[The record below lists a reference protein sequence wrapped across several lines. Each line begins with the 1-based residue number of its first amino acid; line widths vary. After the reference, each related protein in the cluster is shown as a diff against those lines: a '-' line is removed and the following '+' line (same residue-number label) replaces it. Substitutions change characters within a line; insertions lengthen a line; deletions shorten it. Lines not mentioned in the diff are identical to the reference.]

1 MAYDHLD
8 QQFQDIEE
16 VLGKEMEQQA
26 IQVAILDLKDVYD
39 KFQRKGSSS
48 EQRIANGRVTGV
60 AWTTIH
66 QVEKIE
72 AFVQRTPEA
81 ANKVGARLY
90 VGPMEL
96 KVTYETCEPHRVN
109 FSVDL
114 DSLYKTPSG
123 DFVYALD
130 KVEVDERNVWQLVIN
145 VTLTG
150 GFTASFKSKGFRI
163 RTKPRAAKHDCQKN
177 GNNDLSSNA
186 NKRKR
191 NDSGL
196 SSPSRKDSVSSQA
209 SFEVP
214 SQYSAINHEGS
225 SCGSTTKTDR
235 EVLTDYLEAQR
246 ARIENLTV
254 VNLMQTRRGDIAYHL
269 NLTEATRRRPDL
281 EEGDV
286 IAFLANSKTGKTE
299 IEKLSHENAQNVV
312 MAGVISRSA
321 YLNANAPGNDFVK
334 GTTDTVCVIGL
345 VKVKVLGTVQNGER
359 VYVSLNKP
367 GVAVPETQIP
377 LRPMADRTPALLGQ
391 AMESKE
397 SHSQDEVHLIQCFV
411 SIVLGIQ
418 SGQIAN
424 AINNLQEK
432 MQGSF
437 EDVMVAERSRWLSGL
452 RWKVLLFI
460 VIAVLLSVVLYT
472 FLAPGTW
479 YQKLR
484 CEKGRIK
491 GHSAYFEFVS
501 SDHQYP
507 KVYGI
512 EFTWQNLIDKLDLHE
527 CKRFNASGMHYYLN
541 LARCEYFEK
550 IVLDHKPQIRGPEI
564 FAVDANCSKVF
575 FVECDFRKWTQYT
588 SARNIRCYP

>member
-1 MAYDHLD
+1 MHHNFSCPTTSTDMANDHLD

-16 VLGKEMEQQA
+16 VLGKEMAQQA

-81 ANKVGARLY
+81 ANKVSERLY

-96 KVTYETCEPHRVN
+96 KVTYETCELHRVN

-123 DFVYALD
+123 DIVYALD

-150 GFTASFKSKGFRI
+150 N
-163 RTKPRAAKHDCQKN
+163 D
-177 GNNDLSSNA
+177 DLSSNA

-191 NDSGL
+191 KDSGL

-214 SQYSAINHEGS
+214 SPYSAINHGGS

-299 IEKLSHENAQNVV
+299 IEKLSHENAQNAV
-312 MAGVISRSA
+312 MAGVVSRSA

-391 AMESKE
+391 AIESKE

-460 VIAVLLSVVLYT
+460 VIAVLLSVVLYM

-512 EFTWQNLIDKLDLHE
+512 EFTWQNLIDKLDLQE

-575 FVECDFRKWTQYT
+575 YVECDIRKWTQYT